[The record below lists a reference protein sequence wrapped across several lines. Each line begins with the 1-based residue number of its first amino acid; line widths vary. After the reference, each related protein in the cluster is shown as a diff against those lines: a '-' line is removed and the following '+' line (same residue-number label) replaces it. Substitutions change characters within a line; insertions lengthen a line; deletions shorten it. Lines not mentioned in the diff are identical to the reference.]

1 MAAAP
6 RTPARKLRSLAA
18 QKLGILGSKN
28 GGDYE
33 VFIEGFFRGKGGTK
47 SNGIGRFLWLRFGT
61 ELVPDT

>member
-1 MAAAP
+1 
-6 RTPARKLRSLAA
+6 LRSLAA